1 MLIIREKTRGC
12 VSFFL
17 FFLLAQLL
25 LVSHYRSAGFH
36 FKNNWNPCQGW
47 RLHNANKP
55 DLNVHLVRSHR
66 DITQFNG
73 ITPSYTWGGKKMSSN
88 ACYLLLF
95 YIFLLHRWALL
106 SYSSGAKCCVNALK
120 DLSSPA
126 LCSVT
131 AALAEPLHCSW
142 VLAALWSLCFFFY
155 VNPSDTDIALWH
167 SPHFPR
173 ISEPRL
179 SSLTPSGH
187 FFAAF
192 HRLVYFKTTFLV
204 KKKFVDRATKTR
216 KRRKKKISLSIFCCG
231 EQNTRS
237 GSWLIMKQWQMLH
250 QIVFSSRK
258 GREVANRQ
266 ISASYVACHAGR

>member
-1 MLIIREKTRGC
+1 MLISREKTRGC

-17 FFLLAQLL
+17 FFFLLAQLL
-25 LVSHYRSAGFH
+25 LVSHYCSARFH

-66 DITQFNG
+66 DITQFYG

-88 ACYLLLF
+88 ACYYLLLF

-142 VLAALWSLCFFFY
+142 VLAALWSLCFFFLCKS
-155 VNPSDTDIALWH
+155 VWH
-167 SPHFPR
+167 PHR
-173 ISEPRL
+173 
-179 SSLTPSGH
+179 SLT
-187 FFAAF
+187 
-192 HRLVYFKTTFLV
+192 
-204 KKKFVDRATKTR
+204 
-216 KRRKKKISLSIFCCG
+216 
-231 EQNTRS
+231 
-237 GSWLIMKQWQMLH
+237 
-250 QIVFSSRK
+250 
-258 GREVANRQ
+258 
-266 ISASYVACHAGR
+266 

>member
-1 MLIIREKTRGC
+1 
-12 VSFFL
+12 
-17 FFLLAQLL
+17 
-25 LVSHYRSAGFH
+25 
-36 FKNNWNPCQGW
+36 
-47 RLHNANKP
+47 
-55 DLNVHLVRSHR
+55 
-66 DITQFNG
+66 
-73 ITPSYTWGGKKMSSN
+73 MSSN
-88 ACYLLLF
+88 ACCYLLLF
-95 YIFLLHRWALL
+95 YIFLLHRCALL
-106 SYSSGAKCCVNALK
+106 SCSSGAKCCVDALK

-126 LCSVT
+126 LCCVT

-155 VNPSDTDIALWH
+155 VNPSDTGIALWH

-187 FFAAF
+187 FFTAF
-192 HRLVYFKTTFLV
+192 HRLVYFKTTSCFLV
-204 KKKFVDRATKTR
+204 NKKKFVDRVAKTR
-216 KRRKKKISLSIFCCG
+216 KGKKKKISLSIFCCG